1 MENFKKSDIE
11 KVHGDVEFY
20 RNLYEGKHSQI
31 FERAKNLVEKG
42 EITDRIQ
49 YGEARAKN
57 IRTPYIVAN
66 VSKVIVDIPTLFIS
80 RSLGELKTNY
90 PTSLEEQGEESEE
103 VGTTHLE
110 MTEDMFDNPFD
121 LQQDTLDQ
129 ITDNSNLSRQHSMN
143 IKQWQIDGGL
153 VLVPEIINGQAKIS
167 FKSRNVYYE
176 LDDGRTFQLRYLKE
190 IDDEEYVHIHQ
201 EVEHEK
207 KVVVTHKAYRV
218 KNDDELV
225 ELDEVND
232 AELIYEIT
240 NIEPEYRYME
250 YIGRK
255 RKLFEYLPYNPT
267 FMNPLGI
274 SALDGLDG
282 KQDEVNWTITRAAQ
296 TFERNGKPRISVS
309 RGIMQELQRIS
320 LERYGTEGN
329 FDHRDLEVTEIDE
342 EGNSLVI
349 HQIDVSK
356 IGDITYVK
364 DIIRMMMMETQT
376 SEQAIDFLQSSG
388 STSSQSGV
396 AKFYDMLISIM
407 KAEHLREQYVSFIRR
422 GVESCLWLL
431 ERDNKDIKVEKPNI
445 PQKEIIPVTSKEV
458 AEENIMKYQGKAQ
471 SLEQTVR
478 NMNPE
483 HSEEWIMNEVESIEA
498 DSVSTD
504 SMSLI
509 RGNMSALNFN
519 DNKPIENE
527 EATDSDTQIVE

>member
-1 MENFKKSDIE
+1 
-11 KVHGDVEFY
+11 
-20 RNLYEGKHSQI
+20 
-31 FERAKNLVEKG
+31 
-42 EITDRIQ
+42 
-49 YGEARAKN
+49 
-57 IRTPYIVAN
+57 
-66 VSKVIVDIPTLFIS
+66 
-80 RSLGELKTNY
+80 
-90 PTSLEEQGEESEE
+90 
-103 VGTTHLE
+103 
-110 MTEDMFDNPFD
+110 
-121 LQQDTLDQ
+121 
-129 ITDNSNLSRQHSMN
+129 
-143 IKQWQIDGGL
+143 
-153 VLVPEIINGQAKIS
+153 
-167 FKSRNVYYE
+167 
-176 LDDGRTFQLRYLKE
+176 
-190 IDDEEYVHIHQ
+190 
-201 EVEHEK
+201 
-207 KVVVTHKAYRV
+207 
-218 KNDDELV
+218 
-225 ELDEVND
+225 
-232 AELIYEIT
+232 
-240 NIEPEYRYME
+240 
-250 YIGRK
+250 
-255 RKLFEYLPYNPT
+255 
-267 FMNPLGI
+267 
-274 SALDGLDG
+274 
-282 KQDEVNWTITRAAQ
+282 
-296 TFERNGKPRISVS
+296 
-309 RGIMQELQRIS
+309 MQELQRIS